1 MDLLFSN
8 LHIILDILLRY
19 MVNLLLC
26 FYRACKP
33 AWWLCFHGIVV
44 VLFFFFTISKE
55 RRGAGE
61 GAFQWR
67 SIHFISGN
75 YLHTWLGWY
84 FSGESMSFVWQSIL
98 SRRLFLF
105 LPIDCIDF
113 SLPLEPLFL
122 ILESNLSSKAI
133 QFCKLLKTWA
143 TSKVGELSS
152 CWTHFYL
159 CIREAG
165 LFMSTRILIC
175 FLIMPMFFL
184 WNLCA

>member
-19 MVNLLLC
+19 MVNLLLG

-44 VLFFFFTISKE
+44 VLFFLHHFKRKDRGRGGSISVTIYPFHLWKLLTHLI
-55 RRGAGE
+55 RMIL
-61 GAFQWR
+61 FW
-67 SIHFISGN
+67 
-75 YLHTWLGWY
+75 
-84 FSGESMSFVWQSIL
+84 ESMSFVWQSIL

-133 QFCKLLKTWA
+133 KFCKLWK
-143 TSKVGELSS
+143 
-152 CWTHFYL
+152 
-159 CIREAG
+159 I
-165 LFMSTRILIC
+165 
-175 FLIMPMFFL
+175 
-184 WNLCA
+184 